1 MIGYTSMQKNQK
13 FIIGGVIVGAIII
26 AVLSFMVFR
35 PSGGT
40 ESDTADQAPV
50 RRRISEPVNVIE
62 VSERPYIRLVPKAD
76 GRNLTIS
83 VEEVKIPATSMEYE
97 LEYQAGS
104 TTQGEFKNIDLS
116 TLPAQIDAF
125 FGSCS
130 AGGACTYHTDIL
142 GGSLLGR
149 FMAVDD
155 DPYAV
160 KQDWRY
166 FDNSSRES
174 RVASKD
180 AKFQLEATSLATQ
193 RYVVVYNSPGF
204 PGNLDESGRLISDI
218 YSLAGS
224 SALSGTGELT
234 IRTNEPA
241 AEGEELTIFGFD
253 GSEWVSFETTVDGRA
268 ATAEVD
274 LVEVYVV
281 VAN

>member
-13 FIIGGVIVGAIII
+13 LMIIGVIIGAIVI
-26 AVLSFMVFR
+26 AVLSFLVFR
-35 PSGGT
+35 PTGGSET
-40 ESDTADQAPV
+40 DTADQAPV
-50 RRRISEPVNVIE
+50 RRRISEPVNVID
-62 VSERPYIRLVPKAD
+62 VAERPYIRLIPKAD

-83 VEEVKIPATSMEYE
+83 VEEVKKPASSMEYE

-104 TTQGEFKNIDLS
+104 TTQGEFKNVDLS

-149 FMAVDD
+149 FMATDD
-155 DPYAV
+155 EPYAV

-166 FDNSSRES
+166 FDNSARES
-174 RVASKD
+174 QVASKD
-180 AKFQLEATSLATQ
+180 AKFQLESSSLATQ
-193 RYVVVYNSPGF
+193 RYIVVYNTPGF
-204 PGNLDESGRLISDI
+204 PGSLEESGRLLSDI

-224 SALSGTGELT
+224 SALTGTGELS
-234 IRTNEPA
+234 IRTNEPT
-241 AEGEELTIFGFD
+241 AEGETLTILGYD
-253 GSEWVSFETTVDGRA
+253 GTEWVPFDTTTDERT

-274 LVEVYVV
+274 LVEAYLV
-281 VAN
+281 VAQ

>member
-13 FIIGGVIVGAIII
+13 LLIGSVVIGAVII

-35 PSGGT
+35 PNGGA

-50 RRRISEPVNVIE
+50 RRRISEPVNIID
-62 VSERPYIRLVPKAD
+62 VSERPYIRLIPKAD

-83 VEEVKIPATSMEYE
+83 VEEVKKPATSMQYE

-104 TTQGEFKNIDLS
+104 TTQGEFKSIELAS
-116 TLPAQIDAF
+116 LPAQINAF

-149 FMAVDD
+149 FIAVDD
-155 DPYAV
+155 DSYVV

-174 RVASKD
+174 QVASKD
-180 AKFQLEATSLATQ
+180 AKFQLEASTLATQ
-193 RYVVVYNSPGF
+193 RYLVVYNSPGF
-204 PGNLDESGRLISDI
+204 PGDLNKSGRLVSDI

-224 SALSGTGELT
+224 SALSGTGKLT

-241 AEGEELTIFGFD
+241 AEGEKLTILGFN
-253 GSEWVSFETTVDGRA
+253 GSDWVSFETTVDGKT
-268 ATAEVD
+268 ATAEVN
-274 LVEVYVV
+274 LVEAYVV
-281 VAN
+281 VAQ